1 LSNPPLQRPKPRK
14 SSQNLEAQQGSGR
27 RCIID
32 QQFTASPLNGKPL
45 DNRAATWAKEFW
57 RRRPS
62 TLGCNCVLARRR
74 SLRFVAAA
82 VLLLHRGRQA
92 SIAGIAEK
100 EQRLRCIDFGGA
112 GRALA
117 ASGAGLHPGSTLGR
131 PISRSRFRGSALAG
145 ATKPDLGNHR
155 WSSTNWPSS
164 STVMRLWRGC
174 NLAPAAGE
182 A

>member
-1 LSNPPLQRPKPRK
+1 
-14 SSQNLEAQQGSGR
+14 
-27 RCIID
+27 
-32 QQFTASPLNGKPL
+32 
-45 DNRAATWAKEFW
+45 
-57 RRRPS
+57 
-62 TLGCNCVLARRR
+62 
-74 SLRFVAAA
+74 
-82 VLLLHRGRQA
+82 LLLHRGRQA

-145 ATKPDLGNHR
+145 ATKPDLGNHQ
-155 WSSTNWPSS
+155 WPSTNSPSS
-164 STVMRLWRGC
+164 SPMMQLSRGFI
-174 NLAPAAGE
+174 LAATAGE